1 MRLRNRV
8 LAAVCALAF
17 SLGLCVREAL
27 AQPPALPA
35 VPRPVAHNGF
45 LYQPKEGTF
54 WDPTVIYA
62 NGKYYMYTMYNRD
75 SVWLA
80 TSADGVHWEDYGVV
94 LKSEGFKNNTIFKQ
108 FVNKVGDRYIMNY
121 GAFSDVGSNN
131 NLLRFYESRDLIHW
145 SFLYELPIDTT
156 FYRADGRN
164 DHMFMIPRDEKNPR
178 SGYLGYVVA
187 APLNRGGVGMM
198 ESPDGVHYHAIA
210 PPDMPADFALPV
222 LEDGGIAKIGA
233 KYYLIAGAGSHFGF
247 TGFGVYTYIADSPM
261 GPFKPD
267 LEAYRL
273 TGTSGIDG
281 NGFINILTAF
291 VKDSPELLVSEPLSL
306 RTTIGTIGEG
316 VWFLPMRRA
325 FVDAG
330 GHLRLGYW
338 KQNDLA
344 KGREIP
350 AKAEENTVL
359 FPAGQTS
366 TNAVVTVTST
376 ADSIGVKTDK
386 SWRPFPWLDGTKS
399 RKAVTVLDQ
408 RFDLNKGIIVEG
420 SIKASPVNARGV
432 NSGNTKAGFYIE
444 GTPGQPGT
452 AILLTVGEPQW
463 RESQIGKLSLEG
475 GWNFETLDRIGR
487 YTAAVNGLDS
497 GKDHTFRLWLR
508 GGQMELYLDDVLM
521 QSFFLQSPSG
531 RIGFL
536 SQESDTQISNL
547 KIFEMNLATAHSV
560 ETAKPPASAAGVRN

>member
-1 MRLRNRV
+1 MRIRTKLLV
-8 LAAVCALAF
+8 AASAQML
-17 SLGLCVREAL
+17 SLGFVSRDVR

-35 VPRPVAHNGF
+35 MPRPTEHNGF

-62 NGKYYMYTMYNRD
+62 NNKYYMYTMYNRD

-80 TSADGVHWEDYGVV
+80 TSTDGVHWQDYGVV

-131 NLLRFYESRDLIHW
+131 NLLRFYESKDLIHW
-145 SFLYELPIDTT
+145 SFLYELPIDTKY
-156 FYRADGRN
+156 YRADGRH
-164 DHMFMIPRDEKNPR
+164 DHMFMIPKDDKNPR
-178 SGYLGYVVA
+178 AGYLGYVVA

-210 PPDMPADFALPV
+210 PPEMPADFALPV
-222 LEDGGIAKIGA
+222 LEDGGIAKIAG

-247 TGFGVYTYIADSPM
+247 TGFGVYTYVGDSPM

-267 LEAYRL
+267 LDAYRL

-281 NGFINILTAF
+281 NGFISILSAF
-291 VKDSPELLVSEPLSL
+291 VKDSPELLVTEPLSL
-306 RTTIGTIGEG
+306 RTTVGTIGEG

-325 FVDAG
+325 FVDER

-344 KGREIP
+344 KGSEIP
-350 AKAEENTVL
+350 INAGENTVL

-366 TNAVVTVTST
+366 TNALVTTAGA
-376 ADSIGVKTDK
+376 ADSITLKTDK
-386 SWRPFPWLDGTKS
+386 DWRAFPWLDRSKS
-399 RKAVTVLDQ
+399 RKAVTVLNQ
-408 RFDLNKGIIVEG
+408 RFDLNQGVIVEG
-420 SIKASPVNARGV
+420 SIRAAPVNARVV

-444 GTPGQPGT
+444 GTTGQPGT

-463 RESQIGKLSLEG
+463 RESQIGKLNLDG
-475 GWNFETLDRIGR
+475 GWNFESLDRIGR
-487 YTAAVNGLDS
+487 YTAAVSGLDS

-508 GGQMELYLDDVLM
+508 GGQMELYIDDVLM
-521 QSFFLQSPSG
+521 QSFFIQSPSG
-531 RIGFL
+531 RIGFI

-547 KIFEMNLATAHSV
+547 KIFQMNLATAH
-560 ETAKPPASAAGVRN
+560 